1 MTFEAIAAVSDIELG
16 QGLRREFKG
25 RAIAIFEVDG
35 NYHAIDDLCTHG
47 NASLADGWQEGCE
60 IECPLHQGRFD
71 VTNGKALTAPC
82 TDDVRSYP
90 LRIQDGAV
98 MIKLE

>member
-1 MTFEAIAAVSDIELG
+1 MQFETVAAVCDLEPG
-16 QGLRREFKG
+16 QGLRLEVKG
-25 RAIAIFEVDG
+25 RFIAIFEVDG

-71 VTNGKALTAPC
+71 VTTGKALTAPC
-82 TDDVRSYP
+82 VEDVRSYP
-90 LRIQDGAV
+90 LRVEGGNLLLG
-98 MIKLE
+98 LE